1 MGKDRV
7 EYRKSVRERKS
18 ANCGSNL
25 YPNFPTP
32 LSRMA
37 EVNIWA
43 VTEGDRRPRNVTVG
57 HGHKVFDLDD
67 LFWRMCR
74 CKVDCFSSKHVP
86 TCSAVQG
93 GRQLLECGAERA
105 ETVGRSPFLG

>member
-1 MGKDRV
+1 MLSVEARAGTRCSAMRPPSTSLTSSWAAIAKRLSRGYVVCRMGKGRV
-7 EYRKSVRERKS
+7 EYRKSVGERKS
-18 ANCGSNL
+18 ANCDSNL
-25 YPNFPTP
+25 YPNFPTL

-67 LFWRMCR
+67 LF
-74 CKVDCFSSKHVP
+74 
-86 TCSAVQG
+86 
-93 GRQLLECGAERA
+93 
-105 ETVGRSPFLG
+105 